1 MTPKMTLSGARA
13 KLNRLAEKHGLEIEI
28 SHGERGYY
36 EGHRYI
42 NAYNDY
48 CIEVIAPKGYSFEGD
63 CLHALVHNHEW
74 LEDGYDSLVHQ
85 AYDDAAERV
94 ESYLPLDEFSKDCDC
109 YCVEN
114 RDENGDLVRGRP
126 YRRATDEEYEAR
138 RIEYG
143 FTEGTE

>member
-1 MTPKMTLSGARA
+1 MTLNGARA

-48 CIEVIAPKGYSFEGD
+48 CIEVIAPDGYAFEAD
-63 CLHALVHNHEW
+63 CLHALVQHHEW

-94 ESYLPLDEFSKDCDC
+94 EAYLPLEECSRDCDC

-114 RDENGDLVRGRP
+114 RDENGDFVRGRP
-126 YRRATDEEYEAR
+126 YRSPTDEEYEAR
-138 RIEYG
+138 RIENG

>member
-1 MTPKMTLSGARA
+1 MTLSGARA

-48 CIEVIAPKGYSFEGD
+48 CIEVIAPDGYAFEAD

-94 ESYLPLDEFSKDCDC
+94 EGEMLNHDGTMSLQECSRDCDC
-109 YCVEN
+109 YCVFA
-114 RDENGDLVRGRP
+114 GRGQG
-126 YRRATDEEYEAR
+126 YRSPTDEEYEAR